1 HYWGKTQHFLLPAL
15 DATRVSPQTSELI
28 RVLERK
34 FANYAKDQFFKGGG
48 GEGGW
53 VDSTLSQN
61 LEKIS
66 DQAWLKIVTS
76 KKVTESDRGKF
87 IQAGQDRVIT
97 TSIPQFALSLTQ
109 ITNRYPE
116 RFGRLALKFPHDVD
130 PRYVS
135 AILEGLRKIEPDEK
149 MPKSEKPT

>member
-1 HYWGKTQHFLLPAL
+1 MLKSA
-15 DATRVSPQTSELI
+15 
-28 RVLERK
+28 
-34 FANYAKDQFFKGGG
+34 GGG

-53 VDSTLSQN
+53 VGSTLNQN

-87 IQAGQDRVIT
+87 IQAGQDCVIT
-97 TSIPQFALSLTQ
+97 TSIPQFALSLTK